1 MANHSWK
8 NWDFSLFISTILSL
22 LILGLIS
29 LGGAF
34 YSWWFSLQDPNW
46 TSSFKYLGYL
56 ETMNWLAAPFAI
68 ALAVLIAFCIPRRLF
83 TPQPLL
89 IVVGVMGLVSLTTG
103 IIVSLKIGI
112 GLLLIGASLLDIS
125 LLFFIFVNPQRL
137 RFERTGA
144 LVQIGSALLH
154 LGFILILI
162 DLALLQKSS
171 YHLEVFWFA
180 TLLAILGTAL
190 SFFASEIS
198 QLTKK

>member
-125 LLFFIFVNPQRL
+125 LLFFIFVNFQRL
-137 RFERTGA
+137 RFEKTGT

-154 LGFILILI
+154 FGFILILI
-162 DLALLQKSS
+162 DIALLQKSS

-190 SFFASEIS
+190 SFFASKIS